1 MITVTNI
8 MQLETAKLFETLL
21 LFMQQKVSIMDHQ
34 EIKQ

>member
-21 LFMQQKVSIMDHQ
+21 LLMQQKVSIMDHQ